1 MYITPT
7 LGILENN
14 SSNLKD
20 DSSDQ
25 DGDSNDLHVDGG
37 SDDLNGESDDLNG
50 ESDDLDEDSSE
61 DDSYFDDAGV
71 SLIDGSSSESSSSS
85 PNDGTFNNV
94 LFLTVHRVINFIGRS
109 QSLLYDGSSINKET
123 SWYSIMNYAVANN
136 LSYKAIEDL
145 IQLIKVCTSIQPQLF
160 YEWSLFVHTCR
171 CTVLHQTSAL
181 THYTS

>member
-7 LGILENN
+7 LGILETN
-14 SSNLKD
+14 SSNQKD

-50 ESDDLDEDSSE
+50 ESDDLDE
-61 DDSYFDDAGV
+61 V

-145 IQLIKVCTSIQPQLF
+145 IQLIKV
-160 YEWSLFVHTCR
+160 VHLYNHNYSMNGLYLYIH
-171 CTVLHQTSAL
+171 VGAL
-181 THYTS
+181 SFTKRVP